1 MKNNRILPMGLKG
14 KQINERMMELMGINQ
29 INENKSAIAV
39 ELTKMGPDGKAYAI
53 IRENHEYYIKSTNK
67 TSGLIAED
75 FKYIGGLQNK
85 KQEAYPSYAKA
96 IKHLNIKFNSI
107 QEALDT
113 RIDINVFEDDNLL
126 NEDIAGFSNAYGGGF
141 SGAGNLEGNTAL
153 YEEEEVDGEE
163 IPENPEDYTKQPG
176 YIHEEDCEL
185 SDEEKAI
192 DEMLDD
198 SLGEGNFKKRL
209 KTGIKKV
216 GDYINKK
223 VEPIIDLGSDKVDQL
238 GIRSPYGKTKPFG
251 ENYMEEEE
259 EVGDFNHNGVMDKQ
273 DFYIAGGKDD
283 SEKETNESW
292 MEEGSYEENYMG
304 EEEMGGNPNDE
315 LFDRL
320 DNMTGEELVQFLK
333 DAGQD
338 VKNKFMSMI
347 SAGADRAR
355 NYLDKRYPE
364 NESLYEGKLSIN
376 RAIDKMDSIIDSL
389 TETDVKK
396 KG

>member
-1 MKNNRILPMGLKG
+1 MKNNRILPIGLKG
-14 KQINERMMELMGINQ
+14 NQINERMMELMGINQ
-29 INENKSAIAV
+29 INENKSNIAV
-39 ELTKMGPDGKAYAI
+39 ELTKMGPDGKSYAI
-53 IRENHEYYIKSTNK
+53 IRENHEYYIKSTDK
-67 TSGLIAED
+67 TSGLVAED

-141 SGAGNLEGNTAL
+141 SGAGNLEGNSAL

-176 YIHEEDCEL
+176 YIHEEDEDM

-192 DEMLDD
+192 DEMLD
-198 SLGEGNFKKRL
+198 
-209 KTGIKKV
+209 
-216 GDYINKK
+216 
-223 VEPIIDLGSDKVDQL
+223 
-238 GIRSPYGKTKPFG
+238 
-251 ENYMEEEE
+251 
-259 EVGDFNHNGVMDKQ
+259 
-273 DFYIAGGKDD
+273 
-283 SEKETNESW
+283 ESW
-292 MEEGSYEENYMG
+292 MEEELTGNQDRIDMNHNDEIDAQDFKILRGVDEELYGNQDKIDMNHNDKIDG
-304 EEEMGGNPNDE
+304 EDLSMLRGMDEEMGVNPDDE

-338 VKNKFMSMI
+338 IKNKFMSMI

-364 NESLYEGKLSIN
+364 NESSLYEGKLSIN

-396 KG
+396 KD

>member
-14 KQINERMMELMGINQ
+14 NQINERMMQLMGVTQ
-29 INENKSAIAV
+29 INENKSNIAV

-67 TSGLIAED
+67 TSDLIAED
-75 FKYIGGLQNK
+75 FNYIGGLQNK
-85 KQEAYPSYAKA
+85 KQEAYSSYAKA
-96 IKHLNIKFNSI
+96 IKHLNLKFNSI

-126 NEDIAGFSNAYGGGF
+126 KEDVAGFSNAYGGGF
-141 SGAGNLEGNTAL
+141 SGAGNLEGNSSL

-176 YIHEEDCEL
+176 YIHEEDEDMT
-185 SDEEKAI
+185 DEEKAI
-192 DEMLDD
+192 DEMLD
-198 SLGEGNFKKRL
+198 
-209 KTGIKKV
+209 
-216 GDYINKK
+216 
-223 VEPIIDLGSDKVDQL
+223 
-238 GIRSPYGKTKPFG
+238 
-251 ENYMEEEE
+251 
-259 EVGDFNHNGVMDKQ
+259 
-273 DFYIAGGKDD
+273 
-283 SEKETNESW
+283 ESW
-292 MEEGSYEENYMG
+292 MEEELTGNQDRIDMNHNSEIDGQDFNIMRG
-304 EEEMGGNPNDE
+304 MDEEMGVNPNDE

-347 SAGADRAR
+347 SSGAGKFR
-355 NYLDKRYPE
+355 DKLNRMYPE

-376 RAIDKMDSIIDSL
+376 RAMDKMDSIIDSL
-389 TETDVKK
+389 TETDLKK
-396 KG
+396 KD

>member
-14 KQINERMMELMGINQ
+14 NQINERMMQLMGVTQ
-29 INENKSAIAV
+29 INENKSNIAV

-67 TSGLIAED
+67 TSDLIAED
-75 FKYIGGLQNK
+75 FNYIGGLQNK
-85 KQEAYPSYAKA
+85 KQEAYTSYAKA
-96 IKHLNIKFNSI
+96 IKHLNLKFNSI

-126 NEDIAGFSNAYGGGF
+126 KEDVAGFSNAYGGGF
-141 SGAGNLEGNTAL
+141 SGAGNLEGNSAL
-153 YEEEEVDGEE
+153 YEEEELDGEE

-176 YIHEEDCEL
+176 YIHEEDEDM

-192 DEMLDD
+192 DEMLEKSWMDEQ
-198 SLGEGNFKKRL
+198 LYGNQDR
-209 KTGIKKV
+209 
-216 GDYINKK
+216 
-223 VEPIIDLGSDKVDQL
+223 IDMNHNSEIDGQ
-238 GIRSPYGKTKPFG
+238 
-251 ENYMEEEE
+251 
-259 EVGDFNHNGVMDKQ
+259 DFNIMRGMD
-273 DFYIAGGKDD
+273 
-283 SEKETNESW
+283 
-292 MEEGSYEENYMG
+292 
-304 EEEMGGNPNDE
+304 EEMGVNPNDE

-347 SAGADRAR
+347 SSGAGKFR
-355 NYLDKRYPE
+355 DKLNRMYPE

-376 RAIDKMDSIIDSL
+376 RAMDKMDSIIDSL
-389 TETDVKK
+389 TETDLKK
-396 KG
+396 KD

>member
-1 MKNNRILPMGLKG
+1 MKNNRILPVGLKG
-14 KQINERMMELMGINQ
+14 NQINERMMELMGINQ
-29 INENKSAIAV
+29 INENKSNIAV
-39 ELTKMGPDGKAYAI
+39 ELTKMGPDGKSYAI
-53 IRENHEYYIKSTNK
+53 IRENHEYYIKSTDK
-67 TSGLIAED
+67 TSGLVAED

-96 IKHLNIKFNSI
+96 IKHLNLKFNSI

-126 NEDIAGFSNAYGGGF
+126 KEDIAGFSNAYGGGF

-153 YEEEEVDGEE
+153 YEEEELDGEE

-176 YIHEEDCEL
+176 YIHEEDEDM

-192 DEMLDD
+192 DEMLD
-198 SLGEGNFKKRL
+198 
-209 KTGIKKV
+209 
-216 GDYINKK
+216 
-223 VEPIIDLGSDKVDQL
+223 
-238 GIRSPYGKTKPFG
+238 
-251 ENYMEEEE
+251 
-259 EVGDFNHNGVMDKQ
+259 
-273 DFYIAGGKDD
+273 
-283 SEKETNESW
+283 ESW
-292 MEEGSYEENYMG
+292 MDEELTGNQGKIDMNHNKAIDGQDFAILRNKKNMGEGTYEEGMYREDTYGENYMG
-304 EEEMGGNPNDE
+304 EEEMGTNPNDE

-364 NESLYEGKLSIN
+364 NESSLYEGKLSIN

-389 TETDVKK
+389 TENDLKK
-396 KG
+396 KD

>member
-14 KQINERMMELMGINQ
+14 NQINERMMQLMGVTQ
-29 INENKSAIAV
+29 INENKSNIAV

-67 TSGLIAED
+67 TSDLIAED
-75 FKYIGGLQNK
+75 FNYIGGLQNK
-85 KQEAYPSYAKA
+85 KQEAYTSYAKA
-96 IKHLNIKFNSI
+96 IKHLNLKFNSI

-126 NEDIAGFSNAYGGGF
+126 KEDVAGFSNAYGGGF
-141 SGAGNLEGNTAL
+141 SGAGNLEGNSAL

-176 YIHEEDCEL
+176 YIHEEDEDMT
-185 SDEEKAI
+185 DEEKAI
-192 DEMLDD
+192 DEMLD
-198 SLGEGNFKKRL
+198 
-209 KTGIKKV
+209 
-216 GDYINKK
+216 
-223 VEPIIDLGSDKVDQL
+223 
-238 GIRSPYGKTKPFG
+238 
-251 ENYMEEEE
+251 
-259 EVGDFNHNGVMDKQ
+259 
-273 DFYIAGGKDD
+273 
-283 SEKETNESW
+283 ESW
-292 MEEGSYEENYMG
+292 MEEELTGNQDRIDMNHNSEIDGQDFNIMRG
-304 EEEMGGNPNDE
+304 MDEEMGVNPNDE

-347 SAGADRAR
+347 SSGAGKFR
-355 NYLDKRYPE
+355 DKLNRMYPE

-376 RAIDKMDSIIDSL
+376 RAMDKMDSIIDSL
-389 TETDVKK
+389 TETDLKK
-396 KG
+396 KD

>member
-1 MKNNRILPMGLKG
+1 MKNNRILPIGLKG
-14 KQINERMMELMGINQ
+14 NQINERMMELMGINKT
-29 INENKSAIAV
+29 NENKSNIAV

-67 TSGLIAED
+67 TSNLIAED

-141 SGAGNLEGNTAL
+141 SGAGNLEGNSSL

-176 YIHEEDCEL
+176 YIHEEDEDM

-192 DEMLDD
+192 DEMLD
-198 SLGEGNFKKRL
+198 
-209 KTGIKKV
+209 
-216 GDYINKK
+216 
-223 VEPIIDLGSDKVDQL
+223 
-238 GIRSPYGKTKPFG
+238 
-251 ENYMEEEE
+251 
-259 EVGDFNHNGVMDKQ
+259 
-273 DFYIAGGKDD
+273 
-283 SEKETNESW
+283 ESW
-292 MEEGSYEENYMG
+292 MEEEMHGDQYKLDKNKNGKLDGIDFEMMG
-304 EEEMGGNPNDE
+304 NMEEEIGSNPDDE

-338 VKNKFMSMI
+338 IKNKFMSMI

-364 NESLYEGKLSIN
+364 NESALYEGKLSIN

-396 KG
+396 KD